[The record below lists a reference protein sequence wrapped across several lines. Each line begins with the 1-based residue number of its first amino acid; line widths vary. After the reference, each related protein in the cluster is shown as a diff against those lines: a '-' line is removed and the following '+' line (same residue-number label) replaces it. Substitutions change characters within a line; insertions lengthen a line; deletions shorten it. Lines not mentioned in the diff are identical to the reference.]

1 MAEEGAELKEF
12 LVRLGEEDEVVH
24 QDPATTTT
32 TSTVWEDITYA
43 LDDWLQKISVLEER
57 QRQVCSL
64 QEKIN
69 RTLLQIQL
77 EGLVP
82 IYDFE
87 RLRYIGN
94 VWSDLI
100 SLLSSPVKDKRLII
114 YNLLSLYESGQLST
128 QLFTEVVIQL

>member
-1 MAEEGAELKEF
+1 MAGEGAELKDF
-12 LVRLGEEDEVVH
+12 LDRLGEEDEVV
-24 QDPATTTT
+24 QQEPATTT

>member
-1 MAEEGAELKEF
+1 MAEERADTEELKE
-12 LVRLGEEDEVVH
+12 LLDRLGEEDEVV
-24 QDPATTTT
+24 QQEPT

-43 LDDWLQKISVLEER
+43 LDDWLQKITVLEER

-64 QEKIN
+64 QERLN

-87 RLRYIGN
+87 RLRYIGQ

-100 SLLSSPVKDKRLII
+100 SLLSSPDTAKDKRLII
-114 YNLLSLYESGQLST
+114 
-128 QLFTEVVIQL
+128 